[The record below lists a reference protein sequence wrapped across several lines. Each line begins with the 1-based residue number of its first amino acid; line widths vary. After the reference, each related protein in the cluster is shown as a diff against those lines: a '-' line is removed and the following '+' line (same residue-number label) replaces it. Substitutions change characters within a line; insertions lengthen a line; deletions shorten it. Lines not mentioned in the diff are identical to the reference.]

1 MKTRKL
7 KLNINQI
14 RIIQILFL
22 SIIVSVF
29 GYVYMV
35 NSIAFDIAQKGK
47 ITNQIALMNS
57 EIGDL
62 EFVILESKKEMT
74 KDLAGELNL
83 TQEIENDTIF
93 VLRGKNTRL
102 TFNE

>member
-1 MKTRKL
+1 MKTSKL
-7 KLNINQI
+7 KLNINQV
-14 RIIQILFL
+14 RLIQISFL
-22 SIIVSVF
+22 AIIVSIF

-35 NSIAFDIAQKGK
+35 NAIAFDIAQKGK
-47 ITNQIALMNS
+47 IATEIALINS

-62 EFVILESKKEMT
+62 EYAILESKKEMT
-74 KDLAGELNL
+74 EELAIEMNL
-83 TQEIENDTIF
+83 TQKIENDTIF